1 MHLRRGGLRQSG
13 LGGSTRVSWL
23 DDYNPAKPSLLL
35 DSRGPRKTFL
45 LAFAAR
51 ACDFR
56 PLARPWGLARTVLR
70 SSLPSVV
77 AVLAGPCFVDPA
89 SPFESAEGASSF
101 EPTLASLARTPGTAP
116 PHTAATH
123 LPSRLRSS
131 VAHFVRSLRCS
142 SLARRT
148 AACPSLSLGDGR
160 RARALLNGRSPGGMK
175 GRGAR
180 SGSRDRC
187 ETSSEARSLGL
198 CERRLRGDE
207 VASMVSGE
215 RSEPRTGRSRE
226 QARRGLSG
234 RLRMVAREKSSTRRR
249 AMVTRHDSLDGLG

>member
-56 PLARPWGLARTVLR
+56 SLARPWGLARTVLR

-101 EPTLASLARTPGTAP
+101 EPSLTSLTSLARTPGTAP
-116 PHTAATH
+116 HRSHTPPQPIAVLGALT
-123 LPSRLRSS
+123 PFERLRS
-131 VAHFVRSLRCS
+131 S
-142 SLARRT
+142 SLARRP
-148 AACPSLSLGDGR
+148 ADRPLASLG
-160 RARALLNGRSPGGMK
+160 S
-175 GRGAR
+175 
-180 SGSRDRC
+180 SDRY
-187 ETSSEARSLGL
+187 ETSSEAKSLGP
-198 CERRLRGDE
+198 CERRLRGKG

-215 RSEPRTGRSRE
+215 RREPRTDGSRE
-226 QARRGLSG
+226 QRSQGALEFAASRSKRRTHNLQFESSGGPLYLCQARTSERPWFW
-234 RLRMVAREKSSTRRR
+234 ENE
-249 AMVTRHDSLDGLG
+249 